1 MQNNSFSV
9 LFFIYFLDTNV
20 EGSTDGLLAYWK
32 FNEGNGKTIK
42 DHSGNGNTLEA
53 EKGNPTW
60 VSVALPEKKIIL
72 NLIRKNMK
80 RTYMKK
86 GLGIIF
92 MLEES
97 ACSLLVNRMIYI

>member
-1 MQNNSFSV
+1 MAMQNNSFSV

-53 EKGNPTW
+53 EKRNPTW
-60 VSVALPEKKIIL
+60 VSVALPKKNNIKFNTKKYETNIYEKRFRNYL
-72 NLIRKNMK
+72 YVRRN
-80 RTYMKK
+80 
-86 GLGIIF
+86 
-92 MLEES
+92 
-97 ACSLLVNRMIYI
+97 LLVLCL

>member
-60 VSVALPEKKIIL
+60 VSVALPEKNNIKFNNSYL
-72 NLIRKNMK
+72 
-80 RTYMKK
+80 TT
-86 GLGIIF
+86 GLRVTDCKTIIF
-92 MLEES
+92 IDALI
-97 ACSLLVNRMIYI
+97 LRFVNRLP

>member
-60 VSVALPEKKIIL
+60 VSVALPKKNNIKFNFL
-72 NLIRKNMK
+72 FRKI
-80 RTYMKK
+80 KK
-86 GLGIIF
+86 CFSKI
-92 MLEES
+92 
-97 ACSLLVNRMIYI
+97 RMIYIYIFYRSRIFL